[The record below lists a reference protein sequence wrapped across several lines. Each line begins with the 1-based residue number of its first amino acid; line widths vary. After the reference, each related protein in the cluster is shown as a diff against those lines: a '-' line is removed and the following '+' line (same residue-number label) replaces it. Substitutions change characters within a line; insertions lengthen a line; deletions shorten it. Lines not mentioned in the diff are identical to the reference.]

1 MENNSLNKQYWD
13 NFNKRYSN
21 NWKEAPK
28 VALSSRELGF
38 INKYLNKINANKIL
52 DIGVGNGR
60 ILQNYIENSGDN
72 TEIYGLDISEKMK
85 AICEQM
91 FRDEKKIKSI
101 VVCDTSADG
110 ICLENTFDFVS
121 AVRVVKYNKNWT
133 KIIENV
139 YKKLNKD
146 GVFVFTMLNKNSI
159 SRFADY
165 GVPIYL
171 TNKTEM
177 ESILKKNNFEVL
189 EIKSFSKLPAFL
201 YLIDNK
207 LYAKTLINI
216 EKLLEKILGKIIFG
230 KEFFIAVRKI
240 S

>member
-21 NWKEAPK
+21 NWKEAPR
-28 VALSSRELGF
+28 VALSGRELGF

-85 AICEQM
+85 AVCEQM
-91 FRDEKKIKSI
+91 FHDEKKIKSI

-110 ICLENTFDFVS
+110 ICFENTFDFVS
-121 AVRVVKYNKNWT
+121 AVRVVKYNKNWV

-201 YLIDNK
+201 YLINNNF
-207 LYAKTLINI
+207 YAKILINI